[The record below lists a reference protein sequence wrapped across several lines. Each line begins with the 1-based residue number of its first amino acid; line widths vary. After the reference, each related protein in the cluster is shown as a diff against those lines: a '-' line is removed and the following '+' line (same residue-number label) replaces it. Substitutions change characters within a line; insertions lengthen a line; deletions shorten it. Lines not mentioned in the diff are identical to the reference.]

1 MKIAIIGSGISGLG
15 AAYLL
20 HPHHDITV
28 YEKNAYLG
36 GHSRTI
42 EVTTPEGSVPV
53 DTGFIVYNERNYPH
67 LTKLFKH
74 LDVPV
79 QKSSMS
85 FGVSIGHGWLEYA
98 STGMLAQ
105 KRNLLRP
112 RFWGMIAD
120 VIKFNRVAPR
130 YLSTCGDVT
139 LRQCLDDLRMGQWF
153 RDYYLQAMG
162 AAIWSCSAAEIL
174 EYPARSF
181 LQFFKNHGLLTINDH
196 PQWYTVTGGSREYV
210 TRLSAAFKDRIRL
223 NCGAKSI
230 SRADSKVIVHDM
242 TGKSE
247 IYDAVVFGCHGDEAL
262 SLLADPTTDEQ
273 RVLGGFSYQPN
284 QVIVHSDTSFMPKR
298 KSAYASWIYL
308 SDPGPNDSP
317 VVSLSYWMNL
327 LQSLKTQLPIII
339 TLNPCRRPAEHL
351 IHDEHSFSHPV
362 FNLGT
367 MAAQREI
374 ATIQG
379 QKNTFFCGAYQQ
391 NGFHEDGLRSAV
403 NVASHFGVSP
413 PWL

>member
-15 AAYLL
+15 AAHLL
-20 HPHHDITV
+20 HPHHYITV

-42 EVTTPEGSVPV
+42 EINTPEGSVPV
-53 DTGFIVYNERNYPH
+53 DTGFIVYNERNYPY
-67 LTKLFKH
+67 LTKLFAH
-74 LDVPV
+74 LKVPV

-120 VIKFNRVAPR
+120 IIKFNRAAPR
-130 YLSTCGDVT
+130 YLETCGDTT
-139 LRQCLDDLRMGQWF
+139 LRKCLDDLNMGQWF

-210 TRLSAAFKDRIRL
+210 TRLSAAFKEKIRL
-223 NCGAKSI
+223 NCGAQSI
-230 SRADSKVIVHDM
+230 SRTDGKVTVYDTNNGADN
-242 TGKSE
+242 
-247 IYDAVVFGCHGDEAL
+247 YDAVIFACHGDEAL
-262 SLLADPTTDEQ
+262 SLLADPTDDER
-273 RVLGGFSYQPN
+273 RVLGGFQ
-284 QVIVHSDTSFMPKR
+284 
-298 KSAYASWIYL
+298 L
-308 SDPGPNDSP
+308 ST
-317 VVSLSYWMNL
+317 
-327 LQSLKTQLPIII
+327 QSGDCP
-339 TLNPCRRPAEHL
+339 
-351 IHDEHSFSHPV
+351 
-362 FNLGT
+362 
-367 MAAQREI
+367 
-374 ATIQG
+374 
-379 QKNTFFCGAYQQ
+379 
-391 NGFHEDGLRSAV
+391 
-403 NVASHFGVSP
+403 
-413 PWL
+413 